1 MHSTKK
7 LLLKI
12 SWEALKGSHS
22 YGFDVD
28 FMKSLSKDI
37 ADLHTRGMSLT
48 IVVGWWNFFRWKT
61 GEELG
66 MERAAADYIGMLST
80 VMNSLA
86 LAQTLQMQGKK
97 AVVLSAIDMP
107 KIAQSRRLETALDAL
122 ENGEIVICAWGI
134 GVPYVSSDLGAVT
147 RWLELQC
154 DVLVKAT
161 KVDGVYDKDPMQNT
175 DAKKYSVLSLQDA
188 LKQWLNVMDH
198 AAIALAMDH
207 QLPLYVCHISNIS
220 DIGTDDMDGTRVS

>member
-1 MHSTKK
+1 MHNTKK

-12 SWEALKGSHS
+12 SWEALKGTHP

-37 ADLHTRGMSLT
+37 ADLHTRGMSIV
-48 IVVGWWNFFRWKT
+48 IVVWWWNFFRWKT

-86 LAQTLQMQGKK
+86 LAQTIQMQGKK
-97 AVVLSAIDMP
+97 VLVLSAIDMP
-107 KIAQSRRLETALDAL
+107 TIAESRRLESALDAL
-122 ENGEIVICAWGI
+122 QQWTIVICAWGI
-134 GVPYVSSDLGAVT
+134 GVPYISSDLGAVT
-147 RWLELQC
+147 RGLELQC

-161 KVDGVYDKDPMQNT
+161 KVDGVYDKDPMTNT
-175 DAKKYSVLSLQDA
+175 DAKKYKMLALQDA

-207 QLPLYVCHISNIS
+207 QLPLYVCHISHIS
-220 DIGTDDMDGTRVS
+220 DIGTEDMNGTRVN